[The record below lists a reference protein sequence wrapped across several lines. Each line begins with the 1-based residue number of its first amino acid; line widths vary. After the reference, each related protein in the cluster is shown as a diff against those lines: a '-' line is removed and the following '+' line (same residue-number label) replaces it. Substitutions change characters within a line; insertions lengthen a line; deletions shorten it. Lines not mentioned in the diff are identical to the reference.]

1 MDQKE
6 ISSIFKAWQEVV
18 EKKKLD
24 PVDDKELKGKHA
36 DRDDKDID
44 NDGDVDSSD
53 EYLHNRRVTVKK
65 KMSHSRSGKLGGHN
79 EAVEVDNDDKDG
91 MTKCAECGGSS
102 ENHDPDCSKA
112 ASSEKKKAMKEKDMD
127 TTSARG
133 AMKHDCATHVASESW
148 GYGEC
153 IPGEHTLV
161 EQEDGSAIV
170 THYDVMFEH
179 GIEFNVPVE
188 DLQIM
193 AEKSHLHA
201 AKKVKEDVETEE
213 QRESTALDEL
223 SPSTVGSYINKRTMG
238 NRGIGTDTTDRSKS
252 SFQAKARAAKK
263 AGDQAGAA
271 KHTAKAK
278 KVSQG
283 LSRAVARHH
292 AQRTGTDHL
301 KRKSVVKGVPQAYK
315 DRAKHGPTQNPH
327 KAVGESVNTVE
338 ELHNEVEN
346 AYMQS
351 AVDAIRRMGTIW
363 EKAVQTK
370 QGPEGKD
377 RQSMFDPDQ
386 QNSYDKIKADHGLEN
401 PEVVKDGEKIEKE
414 KTAGVTKQ
422 ASARGSADNLGN
434 GDKKPVKQGA

>member
-53 EYLHNRRVTVKK
+53 EYLHKRRKAIAKK
-65 KMSHSRSGKLGGHN
+65 
-79 EAVEVDNDDKDG
+79 EAVEVDNNDKDG
-91 MTKCAECGGSS
+91 MTKCVECGGSS

-201 AKKVKEDVETEE
+201 AKKVKEDVETESEVIAE
-213 QRESTALDEL
+213 Q
-223 SPSTVGSYINKRTMG
+223 
-238 NRGIGTDTTDRSKS
+238 
-252 SFQAKARAAKK
+252 
-263 AGDQAGAA
+263 
-271 KHTAKAK
+271 
-278 KVSQG
+278 
-283 LSRAVARHH
+283 
-292 AQRTGTDHL
+292 
-301 KRKSVVKGVPQAYK
+301 
-315 DRAKHGPTQNPH
+315 
-327 KAVGESVNTVE
+327 TVE
-338 ELHNEVEN
+338 ELHDEVEN
-346 AYMQS
+346 AYMQT
-351 AVDAIRRMGTIW
+351 AVDAMRRMGTIW

-422 ASARGSADNLGN
+422 ASARGSADNLSN

>member
-53 EYLHNRRVTVKK
+53 EYLHNRRSTIKK
-65 KMSHSRSGKLGGHN
+65 KMKHSQSGKLGGHN
-79 EAVEVDNDDKDG
+79 ESVEVDNDDKDG

-127 TTSARG
+127 TSSAQG
-133 AMKHDCATHVASESW
+133 AMKHDCATHVASEAW

-179 GIEFNVPVE
+179 GIEKDVPVE
-188 DLQIM
+188 ELKIV
-193 AEKSHLHA
+193 AEKSHMHA
-201 AKKVKEDVETEE
+201 AKKQDKTKTLKAQKACESVEVA
-213 QRESTALDEL
+213 EST
-223 SPSTVGSYINKRTMG
+223 
-238 NRGIGTDTTDRSKS
+238 
-252 SFQAKARAAKK
+252 
-263 AGDQAGAA
+263 
-271 KHTAKAK
+271 
-278 KVSQG
+278 
-283 LSRAVARHH
+283 VAEF
-292 AQRTGTDHL
+292 
-301 KRKSVVKGVPQAYK
+301 S
-315 DRAKHGPTQNPH
+315 
-327 KAVGESVNTVE
+327 
-338 ELHNEVEN
+338 NEVEN

-351 AVDAIRRMGTIW
+351 AVDAMRKMGSLW
-363 EKAVQTK
+363 ERAAGTA
-370 QGPEGKD
+370 KD
-377 RQSMFDPDQ
+377 NKEKQSMFDKDQ
-386 QNSYDKIKADHGLEN
+386 QNSYDAIKKDHDLEN

-414 KTAGVTKQ
+414 QAVGVSKQ